1 MKTLLKLALILVL
14 AIVAL
19 GTYKTL
25 TPPADLYSRTQVFAA
40 CPSRPSCVSSV
51 ATDDQHRVAALGYT
65 TDPSTAFALLRE
77 VVERMGGQIQEEAP
91 DYLHAVFVSPRM
103 RYRDDLEL
111 RVLSGGKIEVRS
123 VSRFGY
129 KDFGVNRERVEN
141 LRRAFEAMPAP

>member
-1 MKTLLKLALILVL
+1 MKTLLKLLLIA
-14 AIVAL
+14 AIAVVGL
-19 GTYKTL
+19 GIYKTL
-25 TPPADLYSRTQVFAA
+25 TPPADLYVRTQSFAA
-40 CPSRPSCVSSV
+40 CPPRPSCVSSV

-65 TDPSTAFALLRE
+65 TDSSTAFSLLRE
-77 VVERMGGQIQEEAP
+77 VVERMGGQILDETPE
-91 DYLHAVFVSPRM
+91 YLHAVFVSAKM

-111 RVLSGGKIEVRS
+111 LVLPGGKIEVRS